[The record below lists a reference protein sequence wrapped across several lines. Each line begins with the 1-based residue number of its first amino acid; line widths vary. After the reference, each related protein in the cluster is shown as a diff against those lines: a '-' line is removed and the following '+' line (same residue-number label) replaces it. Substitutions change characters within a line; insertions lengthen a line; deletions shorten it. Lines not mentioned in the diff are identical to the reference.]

1 METGKTYSGNTEA
14 EVKASFAG
22 VVGGEIL
29 EKDMDYAIDSANFAD
44 ENAGKGK
51 AVTATV
57 TLKNTA
63 KANNYNL
70 ELNSV
75 TVMAD
80 IIRKEITFIVDNKS
94 KEVRFIPS
102 NLL

>member
-1 METGKTYSGNTEA
+1 METGKTYSGNTES
-14 EVKASFAG
+14 EVKASFSG

-29 EKDMDYAIDSANFAD
+29 EKDMDDTIDSANFAD
-44 ENAGKGK
+44 ENAEEGKV
-51 AVTATV
+51 VTATV
-57 TLKNTA
+57 NLKNTA

-94 KEVRFIPS
+94 KEVRIIPS

>member
-14 EVKASFAG
+14 EVKVSFARVIEG
-22 VVGGEIL
+22 QIL

-51 AVTATV
+51 VVTATV

-63 KANNYNL
+63 KSNNYNL